1 MKTKMNIYFQ
11 RIANCKSLLIC
22 VLFALAGCTDGFV
35 GYNTNPNEATDEM
48 TKWDNA
54 KTGSFFL
61 VMQQNVLV
69 VAQTGIG
76 TDRYQTV
83 EVMGGD
89 GFAGYFGFPSPSIN
103 SAGRYNWN
111 RTSWYGDMF
120 TTNYA
125 KTMNAWRELRNTI
138 NDDSDPRF
146 AIASILKVAAMHRV
160 TDTYGPI
167 PYIKFGYS
175 AEVPYDS
182 QKDVYYKFFE
192 ELDEAVSILDRYAA
206 AGEKVF
212 SSWDVVYNGDTKQWI
227 KFANTLRLRLAMH
240 IVYADESKAQTEVLN
255 AVANPYGFMSVKNDL
270 AELQHISPIANYE
283 SPLYIIKSWDDI
295 AMGATLDSYMNGYE
309 DPRRAAYFVSGS
321 DGVYRGIR
329 AGMSNNTIKT
339 NYTTG
344 LFSTPN
350 VSSNSNVVWMRGSE
364 TYFLL
369 AEAALRGW
377 SVGGTAKEFYEAGV
391 KLSFEEHGVSGID
404 SYLSNTDKVPANY
417 SDPVTTGNSIT
428 ARGTVTIGWNE
439 GASFDE
445 KLERIITQK
454 YIALYPVGQEAW
466 TEFRRT
472 GYPKVFPVVVNESNG
487 GSVNTE
493 TQIRRLPYP
502 VSEYDTNNAAL
513 TEGIKLLGGVD
524 NPGVKLWWD
533 KK

>member
-1 MKTKMNIYFQ
+1 MKMTIKKYSSLDVK
-11 RIANCKSLLIC
+11 KSCLLLGII
-22 VLFALAGCTDGFV
+22 LMAISCTSNFEE
-35 GYNTNPNEATDEM
+35 YNTNPNEATEDM

-54 KTGSFFL
+54 KTGSFFIQ
-61 VMQQNVLV
+61 MQQNVLV
-69 VAQTGIG
+69 VAQDGIG

-89 GFAGYFGFPSPSIN
+89 GFIGYFGFPSPSIN

-120 TTNYA
+120 TTNYS

-160 TDTYGPI
+160 TDSYGPI

-192 ELDEAVSILDRYAA
+192 ELDEAVNVLDKYAA
-206 AGEKVF
+206 AGEKIF

-240 IVYADESKAQTEVLN
+240 IVYADESKAQSEVLE
-255 AVANPYGFMSVKNDL
+255 AVSNSYGFLTAKSDI

-283 SPLYIIKSWDDI
+283 SPLYIIKSWDDVC
-295 AMGATLDSYMNGYE
+295 MGATLDSYMNGYE
-309 DPRRAAYFVSGS
+309 DPRRAAYFVMGS

-329 AGMSNNTIKT
+329 AGMPNNTIKT

-350 VSSNSNVVWMRGSE
+350 VSSNSNVVWMRASE

-377 SVGGTAKEFYEAGV
+377 SVGGTAKSFYESGV
-391 KLSFEEHGVSGID
+391 KLSFEEQGVSGVD
-404 SYLSNTDKVPANY
+404 SYLSNTTKIPANY
-417 SDPVTTGNSIT
+417 SDPVTSGHSIT
-428 ARGTVTIGWNE
+428 ARGSITIAWNE
-439 GASFDE
+439 SSSFEE

-472 GYPKVFPVVVNESNG
+472 GYPKVFPVIVNESNG

-493 TQIRRLPYP
+493 TQIRRLPFP
-502 VSEYDTNNAAL
+502 VSEYNTNATAL